1 MSAQPTATT
10 PWPDCGRWRP
20 GSSRPEWCGPHQG
33 TCGPGTVFVYSGQ
46 GSQWA
51 GMGRQLLADEPAFAE
66 AVATLEP
73 DFVAEV
79 GFSLHDVLANG
90 QELTGV
96 EQIQPVLVGVQLAL
110 TALWRSY
117 RVEPDAVIGHSMGEV
132 TAAVVAGALTPAEG
146 FRVIATRSQLMSRRA
161 ATGAIA
167 LLELDA
173 AATEALIADFPDVTV
188 AVYASPRQTVVAGPT
203 EAVDAV
209 VARAT
214 AQNTFARRV
223 NVDVASHHAM
233 MDPILPELK
242 DALADLVPGFPVI
255 PVISTV
261 ENAGDAPEFDA
272 DHWVANLRNPVRFSD
287 AIAAAGAINSTF
299 IEISPHPLLTKAIS
313 DTLDDPNT
321 DNKHHHSLATLQRD
335 AHDTVAFHT
344 SLNAT
349 FTARPPVGEH
359 PPGPAPVAADHSLAP
374 HQPLARLRAGVVRQ
388 QVWRAVAVAPPAAED
403 SPVPADWLY
412 EPTWPSRPLPEGHAP
427 SAGSWRVFGDDELAA
442 ELGCGAIDNVDNVLY
457 VPVPDE
463 LADRRRVCLR
473 AVQRRATGRQ
483 GADRARQTAQA
494 VLPDPQRPARLRR

>member
-1 MSAQPTATT
+1 M
-10 PWPDCGRWRP
+10 
-20 GSSRPEWCGPHQG
+20 
-33 TCGPGTVFVYSGQ
+33 
-46 GSQWA
+46 
-51 GMGRQLLADEPAFAE
+51 
-66 AVATLEP
+66 
-73 DFVAEV
+73 
-79 GFSLHDVLANG
+79 LANG

-146 FRVIATRSQLMSRRA
+146 FRVIATRSQLMSRHA

-209 VARAT
+209 VALAT

-255 PVISTV
+255 PIISTV

-272 DHWVANLRNPVRFSD
+272 DHWVANLRKPVRFSD
-287 AIAAAGAINSTF
+287 AIATAGATNATF

-321 DNKHHHSLATLQRD
+321 GNKHHHSLATLQRD
-335 AHDTVAFHT
+335 THDTVAFHT
-344 SLNAT
+344 SLNST

-359 PPGPAPVAADHSLAP
+359 PPEPHPALPTTPWRHTRHWLDFTPALSANGFGAHRGSRKPLAP
-374 HQPLARLRAGVVRQ
+374 
-388 QVWRAVAVAPPAAED
+388 ED

-412 EPTWPSRPLPEGHAP
+412 VPTWPSRPLPDGT
-427 SAGSWRVFGDDELAA
+427 
-442 ELGCGAIDNVDNVLY
+442 
-457 VPVPDE
+457 
-463 LADRRRVCLR
+463 RRRRLVAGAR
-473 AVQRRATGRQ
+473 RRRAGRRV
-483 GADRARQTAQA
+483 G
-494 VLPDPQRPARLRR
+494 